1 MSNLELSV
9 AEPGKRAARRS
20 SDRVISGVVGSE
32 VLRIASEIRA
42 IREKGEPVCDLTVGD
57 FSPAWF
63 RIPEAL
69 EQAIVRAYAA
79 GETNYPPP
87 DGMASLKGAVRD
99 LYRRGLGLDVP
110 LEGIL
115 VAGGGRPL
123 IYATYR
129 TLLTPG
135 EIAVFPIPSWNNNH
149 YANLSG
155 AHGIAVATR
164 AENGFLPTAEELA
177 PDLAEARLLALNSP
191 LNPAGSSFTRD
202 ELGAIAELVV
212 RENRRRGSGGR
223 PLYLMYDQI
232 YWLLAATSMPHET
245 PVGLVPEVAP
255 YTVFVDGLSKAFAAT
270 GLRLGW
276 SVGPPEVILA
286 MRDILGHIGAWAPRA
301 EQVATAEVLG
311 AAEEHA
317 GAIRDEILKRL
328 DTFHDGLVRLAAD
341 GFPVETLPV
350 AGGLYLSAR
359 FDLVDRL
366 GSNEAIRKFL
376 LEEAGF
382 AAIPFQAFG
391 ISEDSGWFRLSAGAV
406 SVEEAAAG
414 VERIRGALGRLLG
427 R

>member
-1 MSNLELSV
+1 MSNLELPV
-9 AEPGKRAARRS
+9 AEPATMARRRTQ
-20 SDRVISGVVGSE
+20 DRVISGVVGSE

-42 IREKGEPVCDLTVGD
+42 IRERGEPVCDLTVGD
-57 FSPAWF
+57 FAPAQF
-63 RIPEAL
+63 RIPEPL
-69 EQAIVRAYAA
+69 ERAITRAYAA

-87 DGMASLKGAVRD
+87 DGMASLKQAVRD

-115 VAGGGRPL
+115 ISGGGRPL

-155 AHGIAVATR
+155 AHGIAVPAR

-177 PDLAEARLLALNSP
+177 PDLPEARLLALNSP
-191 LNPAGSSFTRD
+191 LNPAGSSYTRD
-202 ELGAIAELVV
+202 ELAAIAELVV
-212 RENRRRGSGGR
+212 RENRRRGSAGR
-223 PLYLMYDQI
+223 PLFLMYDQI
-232 YWLLAATSMPHET
+232 YWLLAADSAPHET
-245 PVGLVPEVAP
+245 PVGLVPESAP

-276 SVGPPEVILA
+276 SAGPPEVILA

-301 EQVATAEVLG
+301 EQVATAEVLE

-317 GAIRDEILKRL
+317 GAIRDQILKRL
-328 DTFHDGLVRLAAD
+328 VVLHDGIAAMAAE
-341 GFPVETLPV
+341 GFPVATLPV

-414 VERIRGALGRLLG
+414 IGRVRAAFGRLLG